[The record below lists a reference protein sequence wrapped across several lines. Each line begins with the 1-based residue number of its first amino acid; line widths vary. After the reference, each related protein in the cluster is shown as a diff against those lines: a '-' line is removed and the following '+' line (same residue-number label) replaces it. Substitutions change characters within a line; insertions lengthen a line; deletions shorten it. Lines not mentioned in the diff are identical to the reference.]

1 MSRIGSGYTLSSTT
15 SLSFG
20 DAVSRVREELAA
32 EGFGVLCEIDV
43 QATLKQK
50 LGVEREPYVILGAC
64 NPPLAHEA
72 LEAEP
77 ELGTLLPCNVVVYQ
91 QQGQTHVAAIDAE
104 QMLSIVG
111 NEELAPTA
119 SEVRR
124 RLSAVVDRAVEP
136 SAAGAE

>member
-1 MSRIGSGYTLSSTT
+1 MSRVRSSYTLSAATA
-15 SLSFG
+15 LSFD
-20 DAVSRVREELAA
+20 DAVGRVREELTA

-43 QATLKQK
+43 QSTLKQK
-50 LGVEREPYVILGAC
+50 LGVEREPYLILGAC
-64 NPPLAHEA
+64 NPPLAHVA

-91 QQGQTHVAAIDAE
+91 QHGHTHIAAVDAE

-111 NEELAPTA
+111 NNELATTA

-124 RLSAVVDRAVEP
+124 RLSAVVERAAQG
-136 SAAGAE
+136 SAGGPA